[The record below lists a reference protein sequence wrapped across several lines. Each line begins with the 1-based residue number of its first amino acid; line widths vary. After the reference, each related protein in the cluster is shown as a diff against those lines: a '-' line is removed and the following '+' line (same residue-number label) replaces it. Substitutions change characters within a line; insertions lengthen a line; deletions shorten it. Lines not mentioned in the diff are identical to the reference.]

1 MPADKQEFFITAQ
14 GHNLEVHSITGTRN
28 DAPTQVFLHEGLGSV
43 SLWRDF
49 PARVVA
55 KTGCPAIVYSR
66 YGYGNSDVLQEA
78 RNPRF
83 MHDEAM
89 LVLPELL
96 EKLSIREPFLI
107 GHSDG
112 GSIAILYA
120 GAGNPVRGLVL
131 LAPHVFVE
139 EQSMKSIAAA
149 KIAFETTDLPK
160 RLGQH
165 HRDAAK
171 TFWGWNDIWLQPDFR
186 QWNIEEYLP
195 NIKCPVLVIQGYE
208 DEYGTMA
215 QIDAI
220 AAKCAGT
227 VETLR
232 LENCRHSPHRD
243 HSDAVLTGVCNF
255 LQKLLVQ

>member
-1 MPADKQEFFITAQ
+1 MPADKREFFITAQ
-14 GHNLEVHSITGTRN
+14 GHKLEVQSITGTRS
-28 DAPTQVFLHEGLGSV
+28 DAATLVFLHEGLGSI
-43 SLWRDF
+43 SLWRDI
-49 PARVVA
+49 PARIVA

-78 RNPRF
+78 RSPRF
-83 MHDEAM
+83 MHDEGTQA
-89 LVLPELL
+89 LPELL
-96 EKLSIREPFLI
+96 EKLSIREPVLI

-120 GAGNPVRGLVL
+120 GAPNPARALVL
-131 LAPHVFVE
+131 FAPHVFVE
-139 EQSMKSIAAA
+139 EQSIKSIAAA
-149 KIAFETTDLPK
+149 KIAFEATDLPK
-160 RLGQH
+160 RLAQH
-165 HRDAAK
+165 HRDAAR
-171 TFWGWNDIWLQPDFR
+171 TFWGWNDIWLRPDFR

-195 NIKCPVLVIQGYE
+195 RITCPVLAIQGHQ

-220 AAKCAGT
+220 AAKCAGA

-243 HSDAVLTGVCNF
+243 QPEAVLSAVCNF
-255 LQKLLVQ
+255 VQKLLVR